1 MIDINI
7 IKAGNKTYSI
17 KSRIEHNIDEMKVV
31 ILNVDEVSL
40 TSNTSYTKLK
50 TIWTNPTGNAQFET
64 IKYNDIYQAIIK
76 RLISKYKMKKL
87 II

>member
-7 IKAGNKTYSI
+7 IRAGNKTYSVKTKI
-17 KSRIEHNIDEMKVV
+17 DTSKDEMSVI

-50 TIWTNPTGNAQFET
+50 TIWTNPTGNSQFET
-64 IKYNDIYQAIIK
+64 IKYNEIYQAIIK

-87 II
+87 VI

>member
-7 IKAGNKTYSI
+7 IRAGNKTYSI
-17 KSRIEHNIDEMKVV
+17 KTKINTSDDEMSVI

-50 TIWTNPTGNAQFET
+50 TIWTNPTGTSQFET
-64 IKYNDIYQAIIK
+64 IKYNEIYQAIIK

-87 II
+87 VI

>member
-7 IKAGNKTYSI
+7 INVSNKTYSVKTQI
-17 KSRIEHNIDEMKVV
+17 KTNENEAKVI

-40 TSNTSYTKLK
+40 DTNTSYTKIK
-50 TIWTNPTGNAQFET
+50 NVWTNPTGNSQFET
-64 IKYNDIYQAIIK
+64 LKYNDIYQAIIK
-76 RLISKYKMKKL
+76 KLIAKYKMKKL

>member
-7 IKAGNKTYSI
+7 IRAGNKTYSVKTKI
-17 KSRIEHNIDEMKVV
+17 DTSDDEMSVI

-40 TSNTSYTKLK
+40 RSNTSYTKLK
-50 TIWTNPTGNAQFET
+50 TIWTNPTGNSQFET
-64 IKYNDIYQAIIK
+64 IKYNEIYQAIIK

-87 II
+87 VI